1 MDYIWTP
8 WRYQYMKQAES
19 NKLPECIF
27 CDAANRKDDHETL
40 VAYRG
45 KKVFI
50 ILNRYPYTSGHV
62 MIVPYAHVGDLA
74 SADPEALAE
83 MMHLAQRVEGA
94 FRANYKPDGMN
105 VGMNIGRAGGAG
117 VVGHIH
123 LHVLPALVRRFQ
135 FHDRRRRNARASRRP
150 QHDVHSSSRISHV
163 RPRRI
168 PVNLALTEDQQLLQK
183 SVREFAESEVK
194 PLARENDETGKFPRE
209 LFRKAA
215 ELGLTGVAIPE
226 SEGGA
231 GFDHVSYT
239 IVIEEISRACASTGV
254 ILSVQNSLYCDPI
267 HRLGTVEQK
276 QKFLLPFARGEKI
289 GCYALTEPQAGSNA
303 AALQTKAVK
312 QGDKYIINGTKAWI
326 TNGGAADA
334 AIVYVNTDP
343 PKGEKGITALIVE
356 KGTPGFKVGKE
367 EKKLGINATA
377 CSELVFTDCE
387 VPESNRIGSE
397 GEGYKVALSTLDG
410 GRIGIAAQACGI
422 AQGAFEAALEYSK
435 QRMAFGH
442 PISQFQA
449 IQFMLADM
457 STELDAA
464 RLLIRKAAWK
474 QDTGARFSMDAAIA
488 KLFASEMS
496 TRVTHKAIQIHGGN
510 GYSREYPV
518 ERNYRDARITEIY
531 EGTSEIQRLVI
542 SSWVLKQ

>member
-1 MDYIWTP
+1 M
-8 WRYQYMKQAES
+8 RS
-19 NKLPECIF
+19 LPPRSSARTTRV
-27 CDAANRKDDHETL
+27 AAGFTL
-40 VAYRG
+40 VEILVVIVILGVLAALVVPRIIERPDEAKVVAAKSDIATIMQAMKLYR
-45 KKVFI
+45 
-50 ILNRYPYTSGHV
+50 LDNQRYP
-62 MIVPYAHVGDLA
+62 
-74 SADPEALAE
+74 
-83 MMHLAQRVEGA
+83 
-94 FRANYKPDGMN
+94 
-105 VGMNIGRAGGAG
+105 
-117 VVGHIH
+117 
-123 LHVLPALVRRFQ
+123 
-135 FHDRRRRNARASRRP
+135 
-150 QHDVHSSSRISHV
+150 
-163 RPRRI
+163 
-168 PVNLALTEDQQLLQK
+168 
-183 SVREFAESEVK
+183 
-194 PLARENDETGKFPRE
+194 TG
-209 LFRKAA
+209 
-215 ELGLTGVAIPE
+215 
-226 SEGGA
+226 
-231 GFDHVSYT
+231 
-239 IVIEEISRACASTGV
+239 
-254 ILSVQNSLYCDPI
+254 
-267 HRLGTVEQK
+267 EQ
-276 QKFLLPFARGEKI
+276 
-289 GCYALTEPQAGSNA
+289 
-303 AALQTKAVK
+303 
-312 QGDKYIINGTKAWI
+312 
-326 TNGGAADA
+326 
-334 AIVYVNTDP
+334 
-343 PKGEKGITALIVE
+343 GITALIVE

-377 CSELVFTDCE
+377 CSELVFTDCA